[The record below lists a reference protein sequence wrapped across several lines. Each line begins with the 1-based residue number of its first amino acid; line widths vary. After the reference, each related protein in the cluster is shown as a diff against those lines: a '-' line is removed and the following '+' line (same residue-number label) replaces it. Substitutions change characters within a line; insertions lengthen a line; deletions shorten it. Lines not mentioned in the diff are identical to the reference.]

1 MPELAL
7 MMGIVL
13 LAGLLAKDR
22 WTPRPVCL
30 PGLPSPIF
38 DADRP
43 PALLDDP
50 IRAIRFGGPF
60 GGRDRKEEKDEP
72 PSTPWRLPGGLR
84 DYDPYGDEEAS
95 GQVRVLPPEPPG
107 DEAAADRLPI
117 TDDETEGAQRGAEL
131 VTPDRQID
139 EPIAVTEPLPDEG
152 GFGDLL
158 PSAGSE
164 RLERWGELL
173 QQQQN
178 YYAEAVA
185 TLGDQTVKL
194 SEYLEEQRVNM
205 QRMMERLESQ
215 LRPLKDYVALEENNL
230 EKLLG
235 QMERQPSGLVSG
247 AFEDYIEAQRER
259 TDQGKRE
266 IGAHYQPFREY
277 FAEQQNLVETL
288 LSKFDDEF
296 KRLSTTLTDQRKLM
310 DRIQEGFG
318 DTEYVTALDY
328 LTERQR
334 AWLNFSR
341 SPTAQPAEIYSR
353 LGEIYRAFTEAHKD
367 ARGVLDHLF
376 ALSNGADERLAE
388 YVRPDTA
395 GPGRRAQRPPAAD
408 ALPPA
413 VADDTVPEG
422 EGRESTGRRSARR
435 SSPPQ

>member
-1 MPELAL
+1 MLEFAL
-7 MMGIVL
+7 IMGIAL
-13 LAGLLAKDR
+13 LASLLAKGR
-22 WTPRPVCL
+22 WTPIPAYL
-30 PGLPSPIF
+30 PGSQSPFFGVNRPS
-38 DADRP
+38 
-43 PALLDDP
+43 ALVDDP
-50 IRAIRFGGPF
+50 NRAIRFGGPF
-60 GGRDRKEEKDEP
+60 GRRDRKDEKDEP
-72 PSTPWRLPGGLR
+72 QPNPWRLPGGLR
-84 DYDPYGDEEAS
+84 DYEPYGDEDAS

-117 TDDETEGAQRGAEL
+117 MDDETEGAGRGAEL

-139 EPIAVTEPLPDEG
+139 QPTAAAQPPDEA

-173 QQQQN
+173 QQQQE
-178 YYAEAVA
+178 YYAEAVT
-185 TLGDQTVKL
+185 TLRDQTVKL

-266 IGAHYQPFREY
+266 IGAHYQPFQEY

-318 DTEYVTALDY
+318 DTEYITALDY
-328 LTERQR
+328 LTARQR
-334 AWLNFSR
+334 AWLDFSR

-388 YVRPDTA
+388 YVRPDST
-395 GPGRRAQRPPAAD
+395 GPGRRAAGPPAAD

-413 VADDTVPEG
+413 VADDTAPES
-422 EGRESTGRRSARR
+422 EGRKTTGRRAARR